1 MEKCVTIASACNRFW
16 RKKLLPL
23 QTIAIELP
31 RGCYGA
37 MSNQSFKAFKWLAWQ
52 ESKLRK
58 APHSSTGAPKA
69 DRIQHAGNGGEVKVL
84 TPGQSF
90 LVDGYNTTTKT
101 VYEFHGCLFHGCPLC
116 FPRILGRINTL
127 N

>member
-1 MEKCVTIASACNRFW
+1 MESFLA
-16 RKKLLPL
+16 KKLLPL
-23 QTIAIELP
+23 QTIAIEPP
-31 RGCYGA
+31 RGWRGA

-58 APHSSTGAPKA
+58 TPHSSTGAPQA
-69 DRIQHAGNGGEVKVL
+69 DRIQHAGHCGEVRVL

-90 LVDGYNTTTKT
+90 LVDTTP
-101 VYEFHGCLFHGCPLC
+101 PLKRYAS
-116 FPRILGRINTL
+116 FAVVFGMDAPYAFLGGINTL